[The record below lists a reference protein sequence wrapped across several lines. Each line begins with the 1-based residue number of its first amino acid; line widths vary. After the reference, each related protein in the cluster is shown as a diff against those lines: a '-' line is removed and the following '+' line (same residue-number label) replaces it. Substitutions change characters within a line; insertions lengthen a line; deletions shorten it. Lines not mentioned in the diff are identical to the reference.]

1 MIRDLLMVGDKTRP
15 EVNFD
20 YEKGVLSISGR
31 SILEYAE
38 IVFEPMM
45 EWFKKYLEEPKEKT
59 TINLQLEY
67 FNSSTSKALVRFL
80 VLAKKLIENEL
91 ELKVNFYYDDENIY
105 EYGQDFME
113 VVGIQFNMIEKD
125 FHL

>member
-1 MIRDLLMVGDKTRP
+1 MIKNLLMLGDKTRP

-20 YEKGVLSISGR
+20 YEKAELSISGR

-38 IVFEPMM
+38 IVFEPMT
-45 EWFKKYLEEPKEKT
+45 EWLEKYLESPKEET

-80 VLAKKLIENEL
+80 VLAKKLLAKNL
-91 ELKVNFYYDDENIY
+91 KLKVNFYYDDENIY

-113 VVGIQFNMIEKD
+113 VVGIPFNMIEKN